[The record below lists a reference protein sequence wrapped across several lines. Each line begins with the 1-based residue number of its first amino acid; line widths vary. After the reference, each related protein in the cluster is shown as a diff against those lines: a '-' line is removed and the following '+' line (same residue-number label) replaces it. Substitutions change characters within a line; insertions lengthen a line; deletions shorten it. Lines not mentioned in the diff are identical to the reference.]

1 MSGIEDWEPVPASNN
16 AAPPVGAPE
25 DHDRSDV
32 NDIAREMMASTRAD
46 WEGSATGGGEWRNLI
61 KGETLLFVSGTV
73 VDVVGV
79 DVTTFF
85 PAGRKIR
92 VLHSSGSD
100 AYCFVAS
107 SAFTTN
113 TRITVGN
120 FDSAGASEIGAAVN
134 RLQIHNA
141 FGGGFGIDS
150 GAFEPAGGS
159 LFEIPTALTAAGINA
174 AITAA
179 SSAGKIVLLDD
190 DTYNLEAAVVI
201 QSGVSI
207 YGRGMRGSSTL
218 KVQYDGYAIT
228 SGAFV
233 TSFALRDFSI
243 DGDSVARAAG
253 GGISIGDRNSGV
265 TIENVYV
272 TDVWEYGVTTLS
284 PFISSVGTVM
294 RNVEVNGS
302 GDHCFYIT
310 DPLGLSTR
318 SYCSGLIA
326 SDPGGVGKASA
337 SAACLWIEGQV
348 TLSDIAAF
356 VGSGPVGIRLEQ
368 VGVAG
373 SPLGANA
380 TVLNGFRII
389 STGASAT
396 GLFVGGLNNVISN
409 GYVEATGASAN
420 PLLVDGRGGSPEQA
434 LDNHISGVRFEDG
447 LSCTIA
453 GDALRTE
460 IHDCIF
466 STQSSVGLA
475 ISGNDTLVKG
485 CTVIGGQA
493 TGIQVTGG
501 ALDVEISGCTVRDTT
516 ADGINVQ
523 SGSNDC
529 VVTSCTIR
537 DTGGDGIHVDAGAD
551 RARIIG
557 SAFDTTAVDGVVV
570 GSDDVVI
577 SGCTFTGVLGDGVQ
591 VNAGADRTRITSNV
605 FDTISGS
612 DVSDSGTLTVMRGND
627 PRQVNSERVFI
638 EGVQQDNFGSS
649 LIALTG
655 MDGIAFPTGGANG
668 VRRYLVK
675 AAAVIEAGAVASTI
689 TLAVRIGQL
698 GTVGD
703 AVDSDVT
710 LLTTPSGDI
719 CPVAIAEHVV
729 TPVTDDLVTV
739 SVNSNN
745 VDGDIHAN
753 ESEAT
758 STAAEGTEDTYK
770 QRSTF
775 LSIEYLDG

>member
-190 DTYNLEAAVVI
+190 ATYNLEAAVVI

-243 DGDSVARAAG
+243 DGDSAARAAG

-284 PFISSVGTVM
+284 PFISSVGTVI

-318 SYCSGLIA
+318 IYCSGLIA

-380 TVLNGFRII
+380 TVLNGFRIT
-389 STGASAT
+389 STGTSST
-396 GLFVGGLNNVISN
+396 GLFVGGRENVISN
-409 GYVEATGASAN
+409 GHVETTGASAN
-420 PLLVDGRGGSPEQA
+420 PLVVDGRGGSPEQA

-466 STQSSVGLA
+466 SAQSSVGLA

-493 TGIQVTGG
+493 TGIQITGG
-501 ALDVEISGCTVRDTT
+501 ASGVE
-516 ADGINVQ
+516 
-523 SGSNDC
+523 
-529 VVTSCTIR
+529 VTNCTIR
-537 DTGGDGIHVDAGAD
+537 DTVGDAIDVQAGTSGSYVLYNIPAPVGFNSVYITGVAQPNYGTVKIPLTDMSGIVFPAGGSDGNK
-551 RARIIG
+551 R
-557 SAFDTTAVDGVVV
+557 FLLEAVGVVV
-570 GSDDVVI
+570 GGGASDLNTFRLHVGA
-577 SGCTFTGVLGDGVQ
+577 SGDETDAVESSGEVT
-591 VNAGADRTRITSNV
+591 ITSAV
-605 FDTISGS
+605 T
-612 DVSDSGTLTVMRGND
+612 
-627 PRQVNSERVFI
+627 
-638 EGVQQDNFGSS
+638 
-649 LIALTG
+649 
-655 MDGIAFPTGGANG
+655 
-668 VRRYLVK
+668 
-675 AAAVIEAGAVASTI
+675 AAANIERHIVTPSAGDTVTFSVEATAVATNDI
-689 TLAVRIGQL
+689 LAS
-698 GTVGD
+698 
-703 AVDSDVT
+703 A
-710 LLTTPSGDI
+710 
-719 CPVAIAEHVV
+719 
-729 TPVTDDLVTV
+729 
-739 SVNSNN
+739 
-745 VDGDIHAN
+745 
-753 ESEAT
+753 AT
-758 STAAEGTEDTYK
+758 SFDAKAYTY
-770 QRSTF
+770 
-775 LSIEYLDG
+775 LSIAYLDG